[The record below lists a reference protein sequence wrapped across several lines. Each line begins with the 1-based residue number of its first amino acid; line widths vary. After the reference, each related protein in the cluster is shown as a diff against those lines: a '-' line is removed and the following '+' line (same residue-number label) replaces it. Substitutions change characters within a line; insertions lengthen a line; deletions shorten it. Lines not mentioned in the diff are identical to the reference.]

1 MVRSVI
7 MHRRNAACQR
17 VSQWYC
23 DARQVHEQAGVAAL
37 HWVRAEARLAGGAV
51 RDLNVELLLVPRAG
65 PAACWS
71 VAQGVGPSQALCD
84 EPPDAVKCGEPFT
97 LDIAAHDEHG
107 NR

>member
-1 MVRSVI
+1 L
-7 MHRRNAACQR
+7 RRTLKAICGAC
-17 VSQWYC
+17 
-23 DARQVHEQAGVAAL
+23 QVHEQSGVTAL
-37 HWVRAEARLAGGAV
+37 HWVRAETRPAGGAT

-71 VAQGVGPSQALCD
+71 VTQGVAPSQALCD
-84 EPPDAVKCGEPFT
+84 EPLDAVKCGEPFS